1 MLDFL
6 MMLGAGLV
14 TGFLIGLTGMGGG
27 ALMTPF
33 LLTVMKFDPV
43 LAVGTDLVFAA
54 VTKIIGGFG
63 HHHESKISL
72 KPVLWMGIG
81 SVPASVLSS
90 QFILHQ
96 TDNRQLIDEFLPNL
110 LGWTLIAVSIIIIAR
125 AFSLLGPKAN
135 TEIRYPSA
143 IALTII
149 GAVGGVLV
157 GMTSIGG
164 GTVIMALLLLF
175 FTMPLNYIV
184 GLDVM
189 HGALLAIMSAL
200 SYVHAGQT
208 DFGAVGI
215 LLLGS
220 LPGVWLGA
228 KVVQRINLL
237 LVRGILA
244 LLILMV
250 GINLLSGGWH

>member
-1 MLDFL
+1 MLNFL

-33 LLTVMKFDPV
+33 LLTVMKFDPI

-54 VTKIIGGFG
+54 VTKVVGGFG
-63 HHHESKISL
+63 HHHESKISV
-72 KPVLWMGIG
+72 KPVLWLAAG
-81 SVPASVLSS
+81 SVPASIAGS
-90 QFILHQ
+90 QFILGQ
-96 TDNRQLIDEFLPNL
+96 ADNRYLIDVFLPRL
-110 LGWTLIAVSIIIIAR
+110 LGWTLITVSFIIIAR
-125 AFSLLGPKAN
+125 AFRLLGHKVN
-135 TEIRYPSA
+135 SDVSYPSA
-143 IALTII
+143 ISLILI
-149 GAVGGVLV
+149 GMIGGGLV

-175 FTMPLNYIV
+175 FSMPLNYIV

-189 HGALLAIMSAL
+189 HGALLAIISAT
-200 SYVHAGQT
+200 SYIFAGQT
-208 DFGAVGI
+208 NFSAIFV

-220 LPGVWLGA
+220 LPGVWLGS
-228 KVVQRINLL
+228 KVVHRINLL

-244 LLILMV
+244 VLILGV
-250 GINLLSGGWH
+250 GINLLLGGWH

>member
-33 LLTVMKFDPV
+33 LLTVMKFNPV
-43 LAVGTDLVFAA
+43 MAVGTDLVFAA
-54 VTKIIGGFG
+54 VTKLIGGVG

-72 KPVLWMGIG
+72 KPVLWLAMG
-81 SVPASVLSS
+81 SVPASILGS

-96 TDNRQLIDEFLPNL
+96 TDNHQLINVFLPRL
-110 LGWTLIAVSIIIIAR
+110 LGWTLIIVSVIIIAR
-125 AFSLLGPKAN
+125 AFRLLGSKN
-135 TEIRYPSA
+135 QKDVRYPSA
-143 IALTII
+143 LALVLI
-149 GAVGGVLV
+149 GTFGGALV

-175 FTMPLNYIV
+175 FSMPLNYMV

-189 HGALLAIMSAL
+189 HGALLAIMSAF
-200 SYVHAGQT
+200 SYVFAGQT
-208 DFGAVGI
+208 NFGAVAI

-228 KVVQRINLL
+228 KVVHRINLL